1 MVIQESNFLKTR
13 FIFLGRIASCMVAIT
28 RTSRLRAGSFRIY
41 SIRLQSTL
49 ITPIATSASK
59 SVKKAQLGC
68 HFLKCFRYRIFSH
81 WKHLFVVPVLQSMAK
96 RSSTQLKILSRLE
109 MISVRRC
116 FLCTAKISMSLKFQ
130 LLKK

>member
-59 SVKKAQLGC
+59 SVKKARLGY
-68 HFLKCFRYRIFSH
+68 LSGSFS
-81 WKHLFVVPVLQSMAK
+81 KIPTFSPSKPPFAAAQK
-96 RSSTQLKILSRLE
+96 RNQRASLSST
-109 MISVRRC
+109 
-116 FLCTAKISMSLKFQ
+116 
-130 LLKK
+130 